1 MCCAADVH
9 TTVLSVY
16 MTDPKLPLPG
26 ADEVLLCTEHT
37 TLEDVSQWA
46 VVVRAILFACKIG
59 KM

>member
-1 MCCAADVH
+1 
-9 TTVLSVY
+9 
-16 MTDPKLPLPG
+16 MTDPKLPLPS